1 LPWPK
6 EEQNEELVAE
16 FESLIKHEESLF
28 EEQTSK
34 LVSKLN
40 DEPNSPWYKQIL
52 IDNVRRMI
60 FPDLFVGK
68 LKPLLNERR
77 RGILHI
83 YTIEE
88 QYGILT
94 NYLFAIK
101 IVLPH
106 AWDKRTQN
114 SGLSLLIYLF
124 LTIFQLCLGMY
135 NDFTIESIVKIL
147 GHIRKNRSLYG
158 RASKATN
165 CKCVKELLTEVTNSI
180 KKTRKIKL

>member
-1 LPWPK
+1 
-6 EEQNEELVAE
+6 VAE

-28 EEQTSK
+28 EERTNK

-40 DEPNSPWYKQIL
+40 DEPDSPWYKQIL
-52 IDNVRRMI
+52 IDNVRRI
-60 FPDLFVGK
+60 TFPDLFVSK

-88 QYGILT
+88 QYGILR
-94 NYLFAIK
+94 NYFFATK
-101 IVLPH
+101 MVLPH

-114 SGLSLLIYLF
+114 SGLSFLMSLF
-124 LTIFQLCLGMY
+124 PTVFQLCLGMY
-135 NDFTIESIVKIL
+135 NDFTIESAAKIL

-158 RASKATN
+158 RSSKDRSR
-165 CKCVKELLTEVTNSI
+165 KCVKELLTEVTSSI
-180 KKTRKIKL
+180 KKTRKLKL